1 MNAEQKAIIAA
12 AEKEGLSPCEK
23 DARLVVHDM
32 VNATRKAMQK
42 YQVGYN
48 KMTEQQQDAVLGDLE
63 ESYKS
68 LALTIAR
75 TIASG
80 GTPAISMTL
89 KDMKI
94 SNGTVTGI
102 VDGSDKHF
110 NDLISKVQDKS
121 EVMVVLFERQYAD
134 AMDNIQA
141 DKDQRSLGLD
151 DEPKKPAGKKERA
164 SASTGS
170 ATSAAALAKTATD
183 LPPKLLEDA
192 RAFIDNQQV
201 VTVSG
206 MQNHLKIGAVKAG
219 AVLEQMEAE
228 GRVKFVGDSKSG
240 EYQKVHTVKTDPADK
255 MINDLTFDGDDNPIT
270 PEVEQ
275 LLNQNVELS
284 PIELTEELVAK
295 IKDRILTTKKISVGD
310 LSIAFDID
318 ADLAEE
324 ALERLELEGV
334 ISPES
339 DMGIRTI
346 TEDE

>member
-1 MNAEQKAIIAA
+1 MNAEQKAVIAL

-42 YQVGYN
+42 YEVGYN
-48 KMTEQQQDAVLGDLE
+48 KMTEKQQDAVLGDLE
-63 ESYKS
+63 DAYKD
-68 LALTIAR
+68 LALTVAR

-141 DKDQRSLGLD
+141 DKDQRSLPLD
-151 DEPKKPAGKKERA
+151 SADKPEKKGRA
-164 SASTGS
+164 SSGTGS
-170 ATSAAALAKTATD
+170 ATSAGALAKKATE

-192 RAFIDNQQV
+192 RAFIRDQQV
-201 VTVSG
+201 CTVSG
-206 MQNHLKIGAVKAG
+206 IQNGLKIGAVKAT
-219 AVLEQMEAE
+219 AVLDQMAE
-228 GRVKFVGDSKSG
+228 EGIVEFVGDSKSG
-240 EYQKVHTVKTDPADK
+240 EYKLVRNSAPTGETNESGKVPPADD
-255 MINDLTFDGDDNPIT
+255 DLAPAATELTDAIYEQIKAKVLETGKVSIGALSITFNLDDEI
-270 PEVEQ
+270 VEQ
-275 LLNQNVELS
+275 AV
-284 PIELTEELVAK
+284 
-295 IKDRILTTKKISVGD
+295 
-310 LSIAFDID
+310 
-318 ADLAEE
+318 
-324 ALERLELEGV
+324 ERLELEGIV
-334 ISPES
+334 TEENE
-339 DMGIRTI
+339 MGLRSIVGA
-346 TEDE
+346 E

>member
-141 DKDQRSLGLD
+141 DKDQRALPLD
-151 DEPKKPAGKKERA
+151 EAPAKPTKGKRA
-164 SASTGS
+164 STETGS
-170 ATSAAALAKTATD
+170 ATSAAALAKNATD
-183 LPPKLLEDA
+183 LPAKLLEDA

-219 AVLEQMEAE
+219 AVLEQMETE

-240 EYQKVHTVKTDPADK
+240 EYQKVHTAKADGADK
-255 MINDLTFDGDDNPIT
+255 IINDLTFDGDDAP
-270 PEVEQ
+270 
-275 LLNQNVELS
+275 LLDADEHDDS
-284 PIELTEELVAK
+284 PGCLTEDLVGK
-295 IKDRILTTKKISVGD
+295 IKDRILTTKKISIGD

-334 ISPES
+334 ISAES

-346 TEDE
+346 TEEA